1 MWIILQK
8 DNSFQQCL
16 GIDLPVSKEWH
27 LYPAYLEGLTG
38 FCLSLILL
46 MLLTVGWLWL
56 PQPLRAVVCG
66 GANGVFLCLLVLL
79 IFTS

>member
-8 DNSFQQCL
+8 DHSFQQCL
-16 GIDLPVSKEWH
+16 GVGLPVSKEWR

-46 MLLTVGWLWL
+46 MLLTAGWLW
-56 PQPLRAVVCG
+56 PPRALRAVVCG
-66 GANGVFLCLLVLL
+66 GANGVFLYLLVLL